1 MSIFTNEI
9 LRKLR
14 EENYNYALEN
24 RMITVVLNSG
34 GIVKIG
40 SEGGLYFDRFFTDN
54 ERAEYF
60 ALARLINEISEYV
73 SDFEN
78 AEKSG
83 EFRVILEHN
92 SVILAAKYDDNS
104 GFEFATFLRSEKG
117 KVIAENLFGDYAI
130 AKANFAVRA
139 GLVNSDNY
147 FNCEELD
154 TIKFAVELALKNYAY
169 PDGKI
174 RENLEK
180 LREKISESTGV
191 MK

>member
-14 EENYNYALEN
+14 EENYNFAVEN
-24 RMITVVLNSG
+24 SMIIVILNG
-34 GIVKIG
+34 GRIVKIG

-78 AEKSG
+78 AEKSN
-83 EFRVILEHN
+83 EFRVILEYN

-104 GFEFATFLRSEKG
+104 GFEFSTFLTSENG
-117 KVIAENLFGDYAI
+117 KIISENRYSDYAI

-139 GLVNSDNY
+139 GLIDGDK
-147 FNCEELD
+147 FFDFDELE
-154 TIKFAVELALKNYAY
+154 TVEFAVELALKNYAY

-174 RENLEK
+174 REELEK
-180 LREKISESTGV
+180 LREKIC
-191 MK
+191 

>member
-1 MSIFTNEI
+1 MSIFTSEI

-14 EENYNYALEN
+14 EENYNFSVEN
-24 RMITVVLNSG
+24 DMIIVILNSG

-60 ALARLINEISEYV
+60 SLARLINEISEYV

-83 EFRVILEHN
+83 KFRVILEHN
-92 SVILAAKYDDNS
+92 SVVLAAKYDDNS

-117 KVIAENLFGDYAI
+117 KIISENLFGDYAN

-139 GLVNSDNY
+139 GLTDGDKY
-147 FNCEELD
+147 FSCEELD
-154 TIKFAVELALKNYAY
+154 AIKFAVELALKNYAY

-174 RENLEK
+174 REELEK
-180 LREKISESTGV
+180 LREKIC
-191 MK
+191 

>member
-1 MSIFTNEI
+1 MMSIFTNEI

-14 EENYNYALEN
+14 EENYNFTIEN
-24 RMITVVLNSG
+24 TAISVFLNSG
-34 GIVKIG
+34 GVVKIG
-40 SEGGLYFDRFFTDN
+40 SEGGLYFDRFFSDN

-60 ALARLINEISEYV
+60 ALARLITEISEYV

-78 AEKSG
+78 AEKSS

-92 SVILAAKYDDNS
+92 SVALAAKYDNNS
-104 GFEFATFLRSEKG
+104 GFEFATFLRSENG
-117 KVIAENLFGDYAI
+117 KIIAENRYSDYAI

-139 GLVNSDNY
+139 GLINSEQFFD
-147 FNCEELD
+147 FKELN

-180 LREKISESTGV
+180 LRDKICGGR
-191 MK
+191 